1 MIVRVPGDKSLT
13 QRALILAALA
23 SGPSRLSGLL
33 HGGDAESTARAL
45 RALGADIPVLP
56 GDGSEIVVGGVGLR
70 GLRRPTGVLDLG
82 NSGTGARLL
91 MGALAGSGV
100 TATLT
105 GDASL
110 RGRPMARV
118 TRPLTAMG
126 AEIRFSEADGRLPV
140 EVVGRHPLEPIDWPS
155 PVASA
160 QVKSSI
166 LLAGLTG
173 RAFALV
179 TEPCQSRDHTERMLR
194 FLGVSVIEH
203 ATSDGWRVEMRDPPD
218 RLRPFEFEVPGDVSS
233 AAFVLALAALGGAG
247 PAGVTVQGVGLNPSR
262 TAFLDVL
269 ARMGAPV
276 EIEARSAVDEPG
288 IEPAG
293 DVTVRPAEL
302 SATSVGGDEIPRLL
316 DELPLI
322 AVLGARAEGVTT
334 IRDAGEL
341 RAKESDRIAAVTRN
355 LRALGV
361 EVEEHHGGLAVRGS
375 DRPLSGRV
383 QSFDDHRITMSFGV
397 LGVVSSRAIEID
409 DPSVASV
416 SFPGFW
422 RLMDDLARAPER
434 AR

>member
-1 MIVRVPGDKSLT
+1 
-13 QRALILAALA
+13 
-23 SGPSRLSGLL
+23 
-33 HGGDAESTARAL
+33 
-45 RALGADIPVLP
+45 
-56 GDGSEIVVGGVGLR
+56 
-70 GLRRPTGVLDLG
+70 
-82 NSGTGARLL
+82 
-91 MGALAGSGV
+91 
-100 TATLT
+100 
-105 GDASL
+105 
-110 RGRPMARV
+110 
-118 TRPLTAMG
+118 
-126 AEIRFSEADGRLPV
+126 
-140 EVVGRHPLEPIDWPS
+140 
-155 PVASA
+155 
-160 QVKSSI
+160 
-166 LLAGLTG
+166 
-173 RAFALV
+173 
-179 TEPCQSRDHTERMLR
+179 
-194 FLGVSVIEH
+194 
-203 ATSDGWRVEMRDPPD
+203 PD